1 MLINIETQGIESRHL
16 LVEHTKKRMA
26 YALSHAYD
34 HIERVNVRLSDI
46 NGPRGGIDKSCL
58 LTIDIRGLEP
68 IVVEDIQADII
79 SAIDRAA
86 DRAGRS
92 IIRKLEKH
100 RHFARVR
107 PTTEQH

>member
-1 MLINIETQGIESRHL
+1 MLITIETHGLESRNSL
-16 LVEHTKKRMA
+16 AEHTKKRLA
-26 YALSHAYD
+26 YALNHAHD
-34 HIERVNVRLSDI
+34 QIESVRVRLSDI

-68 IVVEDIQADII
+68 VVVEDIQADII

-92 IIRKLEKH
+92 IARKIEKH

-107 PTTEQH
+107 PATD